1 MKRQKKEK
9 KNMQNKMTE
18 GNVTRTLAAFTVPLI
33 LSGLFQQLFNW
44 VDAFIVG
51 NIEGETALAG
61 IGATTSVYNLFVTV
75 ITGFTSGLSVLAA
88 QRYGMGEKGK
98 IRKLLSSY
106 TVLFALLFTVISI
119 AGAVFTEEILSVLDT
134 PETIFSSAR
143 SYLNILFAGI
153 PFLAVYNT
161 YSSVL
166 RGIGNSRAPF
176 FSVLVCS
183 AVNVALDLLFVAGM
197 GYGAAGAAA
206 ATAISQA
213 AMAVY
218 IIAYTVRKYPFL
230 RFSFSGKLPDKTVWK
245 IGAVYGLPSA
255 VQSGVSSVG
264 NIYLQQFMNGF
275 GEQTVAAIT
284 TAYRVDT
291 VIFLPIIN
299 FGSGIATV
307 VAQNIGAGKPERAK
321 QVFRTGTVIMTVIS
335 LGLTALVLLLGEKL
349 IAAFGITADTAA
361 IGKEFFHA
369 ISRFYIIYGIS
380 MAVRGC
386 LEGWGDMLF
395 SGITGILSLGVR
407 ILCSY
412 AFKPVF
418 GNMVV
423 AYAEA
428 FSWIFLL
435 ALLLLRYIGQ
445 TRKRCRIALM
455 K

>member
-1 MKRQKKEK
+1 
-9 KNMQNKMTE
+9 MQNKMTE
-18 GNVTRTLAAFTVPLI
+18 GNVIRALAAFTVPLI

-75 ITGFTSGLSVLAA
+75 ITGFALGLSVLTA

-98 IRKLLSSY
+98 IRELLSSY
-106 TVLFALLFTVISI
+106 TVLFALLFTVISA
-119 AGAVFTEEILSVLDT
+119 AGAVFTEELLVVLDT
-134 PETIFSSAR
+134 PETIFFSAQ
-143 SYLNILFAGI
+143 SYLKILFAGI
-153 PFLAVYNT
+153 PFIAVYNT
-161 YSSVL
+161 YSAVL
-166 RGIGNSRAPF
+166 RGIGNSSAPF
-176 FSVLVCS
+176 FSILVCS
-183 AVNVALDLLFVAGM
+183 AVNVVLDLLFVAGM

-218 IIAYTVRKYPFL
+218 VIVYTVRKYPFL
-230 RFSFSGKLPDKTVWK
+230 RFSFSGNLPDKTVWK
-245 IGAVYGLPSA
+245 SGAAYGLPSA
-255 VQSGVSSVG
+255 VQSGVSSAG

-321 QVFRTGTVIMTVIS
+321 QVF
-335 LGLTALVLLLGEKL
+335 
-349 IAAFGITADTAA
+349 
-361 IGKEFFHA
+361 HA
-369 ISRFYIIYGIS
+369 ISRFYMIYGIS

-386 LEGWGDMLF
+386 LEGRGDMLF
-395 SGITGILSLGVR
+395 SGIAGILSLGVR

-435 ALLLLRYIGQ
+435 AVLLLRYVVKTRQ
-445 TRKRCRIALM
+445 TFPHFVK